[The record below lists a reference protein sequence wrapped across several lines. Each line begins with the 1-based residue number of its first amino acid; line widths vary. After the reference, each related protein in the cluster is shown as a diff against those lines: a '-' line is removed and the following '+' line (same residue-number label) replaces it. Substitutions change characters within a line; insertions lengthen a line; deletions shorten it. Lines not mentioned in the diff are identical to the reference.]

1 MRRLSMLFVA
11 VVGFAAP
18 AQAAPIE
25 LVDPQDPANYVPV
38 TLVATPLDALKITAP
53 LPGSMPPYELLFAAT
68 PPETTFW
75 LNRNNL
81 RFQPQLRGWFF
92 DRTTWTT
99 PTLDLGPEGAADA
112 ITLTVSAEPFNGDL
126 EVPLGRVDRIWTIDA
141 SIPRT
146 VVLRAFITPEP
157 SAGALAAWAGLV
169 LAPRRWLDSRRN
181 WRYS

>member
-1 MRRLSMLFVA
+1 MRYLLIPLFA
-11 VVGFAAP
+11 VVGLAGP

-75 LNRNNL
+75 LNRSNL

-112 ITLTVSAEPFNGDL
+112 ITLTVSTEPFNGDL

-141 SIPRT
+141 GVPRT

-157 SAGALAAWAGLV
+157 STVTLTV
-169 LAPRRWLDSRRN
+169 LAIMAMHFRN
-181 WRYS
+181 RSSARA